1 MIFAFSP
8 VWSAFPLLIL
18 LAAHRSRGLSCFPIG
33 IGRVESFC
41 SVVLKT
47 SLLPGCKWIIWVL
60 LLHNWEREARSVE
73 AHPCLWL
80 LYKFQQKGL
89 FLNTIFYT
97 LHGHSLLTRLKMDT
111 FSHVPIRRNTVPVT
125 SCLSSQELGAF
136 DLLYF

>member
-1 MIFAFSP
+1 M
-8 VWSAFPLLIL
+8 
-18 LAAHRSRGLSCFPIG
+18 
-33 IGRVESFC
+33 
-41 SVVLKT
+41 
-47 SLLPGCKWIIWVL
+47 
-60 LLHNWEREARSVE
+60 E